1 MAFDSYQ
8 DIFNKRGKEYH
19 DAMTLCPDARR
30 QEFELIVEHAQLEI
44 GQIVCDMPAG
54 GGYLQ
59 HYIPDI
65 NIDLVL
71 IEPSREFYDLIPK
84 SDDYCAYLSELEKL
98 PFNARS
104 LDTITSLVGLHHAD
118 NKPQI
123 FKEMHRL
130 LKHGGRLCIAD
141 VGEGSSAGDFLNI
154 FVDQHSSSGHQ
165 GIFIDNKFRRQLEMT
180 DFNIVL
186 DKTFSYFWKFSSK
199 EEMARYC
206 ILLFGI
212 DLISVSGVLNGI
224 DKHMGYVESDGQ
236 CYLNWGLNFLT
247 CIKL

>member
-1 MAFDSYQ
+1 MSFDNYQ
-8 DIFNKRGKEYH
+8 HIFDQRGKEYH
-19 DAMTLCPDARR
+19 DAMTLCADARR
-30 QEFELIVEHAQLEI
+30 QEFELIVEQAQLKV
-44 GQIVCDMPAG
+44 GQLVCDMPAG

-65 NIDLVL
+65 DIGLIL
-71 IEPSREFYDLIPK
+71 IEPSKEFYDLIPK
-84 SDDYCAYLSELEKL
+84 SNDCCAYLSELDKL
-98 PFNARS
+98 PLDARS

-118 NKPQI
+118 NKPEI
-123 FKEMHRL
+123 FKEMHRIL
-130 LKHGGRLCIAD
+130 RQGGRLCIAD

-165 GIFIDNKFRRQLEMT
+165 GIFIDNEFRRQ
-180 DFNIVL
+180 IVIAGF
-186 DKTFSYFWKFSSK
+186 DIVFDETISYFWEFSSK

-212 DLISVSGVLNGI
+212 DLISVDDVLNGI
-224 DKHMGYVESDGQ
+224 HKHLGYEETDGR